1 MQAQNLELTE
11 PYCILFSPE
20 WETVCANQGAAK
32 MGLKI
37 HMASDGWEILSRAP
51 APQIKVFGLALNSK
65 HRHQEQLNLINH
77 THS

>member
-1 MQAQNLELTE
+1 M
-11 PYCILFSPE
+11 
-20 WETVCANQGAAK
+20 GMK
-32 MGLKI
+32 M

-51 APQIKVFGLALNSK
+51 APQIIVFGLALNSK